1 MTMQAEF
8 EVFFDGDCP
17 LCKREIA
24 WLQRKDKGSKIQ
36 FTDIAAAD
44 FDAASY
50 GKTHA
55 DFMAS
60 MHGRFPDG
68 RWTEG
73 IDTFDSLYRLL
84 GWGWV
89 VAWTR
94 WPIVRPVM
102 DRVYRVFAW
111 YRPWLS
117 RGRGES
123 CRGESCRVDG
133 DCSPAGK
140 S

>member
-1 MTMQAEF
+1 MVNSTEF

-24 WLQRKDKGSKIQ
+24 WLKKKDKSSKIQ

-44 FDAASY
+44 FDATAY
-50 GKTHA
+50 GKTHSEL
-55 DFMAS
+55 MAS

-94 WPIVRPVM
+94 WPVVRPVM

-117 RGRGES
+117 RGRG
-123 CRGESCRVDG
+123 GSCRVNG
-133 DCSPAGK
+133 ECSPAGK
-140 S
+140 